1 MSDVIFLSLY
11 DYLGHAAG
19 QQLGKQVYETALCL
33 SIQTQE
39 REVSNKKYSGRIK
52 MYPKP
57 FLEAY
62 FNNKIEKVLMDF
74 DLPF

>member
-19 QQLGKQVYETALCL
+19 QQLGKQVYETALVC

-39 REVSNKKYSGRIK
+39 REVSNKKYSGKIK
-52 MYPKP
+52 MYPKS

-62 FNNKIEKVLMDF
+62 FNNKIERVVVDF

>member
-19 QQLGKQVYETALCL
+19 QQLGKQVYETALGL

-39 REVSNKKYSGRIK
+39 REVSNKNYSGKIK
-52 MYPKP
+52 IYPKS

-62 FNNKIEKVLMDF
+62 FNNKIEKVVIDV

>member
-1 MSDVIFLSLY
+1 MSDVTFLSLY

-19 QQLGKQVYETALCL
+19 QQLGKQVYETALGL

-39 REVSNKKYSGRIK
+39 REVSNKNYSGKIK
-52 MYPKP
+52 MYPKS

-62 FNNKIEKVLMDF
+62 FNNKIEKVVIDV

>member
-19 QQLGKQVYETALCL
+19 QQLGKQVYETALGL

-39 REVSNKKYSGRIK
+39 RS
-52 MYPKP
+52 
-57 FLEAY
+57 
-62 FNNKIEKVLMDF
+62 
-74 DLPF
+74 